1 VPSLVSDRCGVFT
14 IRWVIVG
21 CITSTHVIHVTNK
34 WSDDPEGK
42 DFDLLKL
49 FWYELTPQ
57 LSSPRDT
64 TSSGLWPVL
73 GSKQP
78 ALTFENTREH
88 KLGSH
93 HG

>member
-1 VPSLVSDRCGVFT
+1 M
-14 IRWVIVG
+14 
-21 CITSTHVIHVTNK
+21 HVIHVTNK

-88 KLGSH
+88 SRTQVGVPSWLRMGK
-93 HG
+93 